1 MFANYH
7 THTQRCGHAI
17 GEDRE
22 YIEQAVKNGFEILGF
37 SDHCPWVFPDDYV
50 SDMRMSPQ
58 MVDDYFQSLTDL
70 KKEYQNDIKIYIGF
84 ESEYIPELVKA
95 QDKFL
100 ADYPVDYMILG
111 QHFMEKEPYGR
122 YMGIPSSD
130 EKLFVKYIDSVIEGM
145 ESGRYKY
152 VAHPDLFNFTG
163 DNDIYEKHF
172 TRLCEYL
179 KSKNIPVEINALGV
193 HDKRH
198 YTSEKFLKIAEKV
211 GNKAIIGIDAHYPYA
226 LSDNENIEKCRKMA
240 RKFNLEIVKSIDI

>member
-22 YIEQAVKNGFEILGF
+22 YIEQAVKNGFKILGF

-84 ESEYIPELVKA
+84 ESEYIPELVEA

-111 QHFMEKEPYGR
+111 RISWKKNLM
-122 YMGIPSSD
+122 
-130 EKLFVKYIDSVIEGM
+130 
-145 ESGRYKY
+145 
-152 VAHPDLFNFTG
+152 A
-163 DNDIYEKHF
+163 DIWVYRHQM
-172 TRLCEYL
+172 
-179 KSKNIPVEINALGV
+179 KNCL
-193 HDKRH
+193 
-198 YTSEKFLKIAEKV
+198 L
-211 GNKAIIGIDAHYPYA
+211 
-226 LSDNENIEKCRKMA
+226 NI
-240 RKFNLEIVKSIDI
+240 LIL